1 MLGSHRAGQDVTNV
15 STVLFF
21 NFMLPD
27 GCTIHFTAFDKC
39 NQVLHFIEKKYIAHQ
54 NILPLQDY
62 NAAGVRLSNLWAS
75 KASSLRA
82 STSSSTSPTRVSP
95 TVKQM

>member
-27 GCTIHFTAFDKC
+27 GQYTSQLLINVTKCYISSKRNTLHIKIH
-39 NQVLHFIEKKYIAHQ
+39 L
-54 NILPLQDY
+54 LPLQDY